1 VSHVPGG
8 PTNPW
13 NRGIDQLGACPD
25 DPAMTNLTA
34 TQLPGVLQASED
46 APGESL
52 VGGAIA
58 IRLRSEQTGGRIAML
73 EQQIPAGFPG
83 PPLHVHPEFDETF
96 YILEGSLTLRV
107 DDQVAVADPGTVAFV
122 PRGTPHTFANPNE
135 HPTRILVML
144 NPAGFERYFQE
155 LIAAVRASGQLPS
168 PDELAELGIAHGSVP
183 A

>member
-1 VSHVPGG
+1 
-8 PTNPW
+8 
-13 NRGIDQLGACPD
+13 
-25 DPAMTNLTA
+25 MTNLTA
-34 TQLPGVLQASED
+34 THLPGVLQSSDD
-46 APGESL
+46 APTESL
-52 VGGAIA
+52 VGGSIA
-58 IRLRSEQTGGRIAML
+58 IRLRSEQTGSRVGML

-96 YILEGSLTLRV
+96 YILDGSLTLRV
-107 DDQVAVADPGTVAFV
+107 DDQVAVAGPGTIAFV

-144 NPAGFERYFQE
+144 NPGGFERYFEE
-155 LIAAVRASGQLPS
+155 LIEAVRAAGHLPP